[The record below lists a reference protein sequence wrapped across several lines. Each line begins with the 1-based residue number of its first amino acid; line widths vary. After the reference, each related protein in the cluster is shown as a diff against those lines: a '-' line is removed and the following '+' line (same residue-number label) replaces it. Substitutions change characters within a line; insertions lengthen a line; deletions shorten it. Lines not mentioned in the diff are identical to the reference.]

1 MYYHP
6 IYYREEMTKNLTI
19 LTIYLYYL
27 SSVCRSP
34 SLPSFFPSIYLYC
47 LYLCHSP
54 SSPLSFH
61 LSLFIYVSFSLP
73 LSLPPSFFPSIY
85 ICGILPPLP
94 HLSFHLSVF
103 IYVSFSFH
111 LSLPPIFLSV
121 YLSILSIF
129 CGVLPP
135 LPHLSFHLLVF
146 SLVRRSRSRSRDSAD
161 EGEPIQERFFRP
173 HFLQAPGD
181 LTVQE
186 GRLCRMDCKVRGVG
200 ASLLPAIP
208 LPSSSFWG
216 KYVKYTSLKC
226 FLAEEER
233 KWNILNIYIHFK
245 SFFSLTSKFLLNMS
259 FT

>member
-61 LSLFIYVSFSLP
+61 LSLFIYVSFSL
-73 LSLPPSFFPSIY
+73 
-85 ICGILPPLP
+85 
-94 HLSFHLSVF
+94 
-103 IYVSFSFH
+103 H